1 MQHELQGSGATMET
15 TKEQK
20 KIEAMVK
27 RGKNYKKCGINKCL
41 LHFNLTAQH
50 FSETCHKMLY
60 QRVVFFLYFTKIAG
74 L

>member
-27 RGKNYKKCGINKCL
+27 RGKNYKKMW
-41 LHFNLTAQH
+41 
-50 FSETCHKMLY
+50 HKQMLAT
-60 QRVVFFLYFTKIAG
+60 F
-74 L
+74 